1 MRGSGAATR
10 TARLVSQCPGR
21 FQRRCGLAAP
31 FRISGGVA
39 DPAWAEFE
47 GTPRCVYRAGTG
59 PAVIV
64 MSEIPGITPQVAA
77 FGQRVVQAGY
87 TVFMP
92 LLFGEPM
99 RPPTRGYA
107 LRIIAKSC
115 ISKEFR
121 ALAANQS
128 SPIVDW
134 LRALARDAHGQ
145 CGGRGVGAIGMCFT
159 GNFALA
165 MMLDAPVLAPVLSQP
180 SLPFAITQSRRG
192 GLHASAAELQAA
204 HEKIDNQGARILAL
218 RFIQDPMCPGER
230 FARLRTEFGAAFEAI
245 EIDEKYASPRFPK
258 PAHSVLTNHLIDEA
272 GQPTREALDRTL
284 AFLREQLGPAPHP
297 PAPHRTPPG
306 P

>member
-1 MRGSGAATR
+1 MIYAAKK
-10 TARLVSQCPGR
+10 VPG
-21 FQRRCGLAAP
+21 FEAST
-31 FRISGGVA
+31 F
-39 DPAWAEFE
+39 EFE
-47 GTPRCVYRAGTG
+47 GAARCVYRAGNG

-77 FGQRVVQAGY
+77 YAQRVVQAGY

-99 RPPTRGYA
+99 RQPTRAYA

-121 ALAANQS
+121 VLAANQS

-134 LRALARDAHGQ
+134 LRALSRHANGQ

-165 MMLDAPVLAPVLSQP
+165 MMLEAPVLAPVLSQP
-180 SLPFAITQSRRG
+180 SLPFALTRAKRE
-192 GLHASAAELQAA
+192 GLHASAEEIQAA

-230 FARLRTEFGAAFEAI
+230 FARLRAEFGAAFEAI
-245 EIDEKYASPRFPK
+245 EIDEKHASPSFPK

-284 AFLREQLGPAPHP
+284 AFLREQLGPAVQAASQ
-297 PAPHRTPPG
+297 PAPQG